1 MIRCEIHLPHTGRS
15 SRHVILWA
23 KFDVRPRVLL
33 TLKAQDNREYVVD
46 IDDQIDLR
54 PRGQVRYHVRHGY
67 MRRVKGVD
75 VLERLDGRHGVVD
88 VRRTV
93 RRCPD
98 MTDWKVGATGGL
110 SFSTG

>member
-1 MIRCEIHLPHTGRS
+1 MTDNLLSGLLSIG
-15 SRHVILWA
+15 A
-23 KFDVRPRVLL
+23 KFDRRARVLL
-33 TLKAQDNREYVVD
+33 TLEAQDNREYVID
-46 IDDQIDLR
+46 IDDQVDLR
-54 PRGQVRYHVRHGY
+54 PWGQVRYHVRHRHVG
-67 MRRVKGVD
+67 RVKGVD
-75 VLERLDGRHGVVD
+75 VLKRLDGRHGVVD